1 MGFEIR
7 LQDEFGAELDAVAD
21 PKNILDRL
29 LPEPGDERYPMLGS
43 LDPYADT
50 VFNGLQITRFLA
62 ELAEVSAKAQ
72 TPEEREMISRVV
84 RLAKRVRDETHL
96 YLKFIGD

>member
-1 MGFEIR
+1 MGFEIK
-7 LQDEFGAELDAVAD
+7 LQDEIGGELDAVAD

-29 LPEPGDERYPMLGS
+29 LPEPGNEQYPMLGS

-50 VFNGLQITRFLA
+50 VFNGLQITWFLA

-72 TPEEREMISRVV
+72 TPEEREMISRIEGM
-84 RLAKRVRDETHL
+84 AKRARDETHL